1 MVQEEDGCLFIQRL
15 PGMSATFHSI
25 RRLAVSG
32 PFGFHGEL
40 PDRNEVKPVNPLI
53 GRVDADLI
61 QPGRPGQP
69 VD

>member
-1 MVQEEDGCLFIQRL
+1 
-15 PGMSATFHSI
+15 MSATFHSI